1 MPPPPGDGA
10 ERPGAV
16 WPGPAACASLVPLG
30 RSLGPPPPVP
40 ALWPL
45 RPSRLLSG
53 GGEVTGRDP
62 PFCRPGPASSVFFSE
77 NGQEADGTGPLPPP
91 SGLSRRALDLAVPK
105 FLADFGFHIRPP
117 PELGVG

>member
-16 WPGPAACASLVPLG
+16 WPGSAACASLVPPG
-30 RSLGPPPPVP
+30 RSLGPPPP
-40 ALWPL
+40 
-45 RPSRLLSG
+45 S
-53 GGEVTGRDP
+53 RDP

-105 FLADFGFHIRPP
+105 FLADFGFHTFVPP
-117 PELGVG
+117 RAGSRLKDKRVAS